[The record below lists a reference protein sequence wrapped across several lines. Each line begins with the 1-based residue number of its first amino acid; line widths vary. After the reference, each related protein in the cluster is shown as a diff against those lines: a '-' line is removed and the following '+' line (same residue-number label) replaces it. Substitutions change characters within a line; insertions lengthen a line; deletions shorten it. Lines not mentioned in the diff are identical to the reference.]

1 MLKKVLDLYEVNPM
15 LGHRGVRLGM
25 SYPEIYKMQIRS
37 ILEAAAICMQQGI
50 EIAPE
55 IMVPQVITSQE
66 LKQVKAYV
74 DEVEQDVESRY
85 QLKLKFKFGSMV
97 ETVRACTRAGK
108 LAEIA
113 EFFSFGTND
122 LTQATFSFSR
132 EDAENKFLP
141 LYNEAGLLEDNP
153 FDVLDVKG
161 VGQLMKMTV
170 DLGRA
175 TRPDIK
181 IGICGE
187 QGGHPQSIRF
197 CHHIKLNYV
206 SCSAPR
212 IPIARLAAAHAKLL
226 EDSYTLD

>member
-1 MLKKVLDLYEVNPM
+1 MQQDALPAPFDHLNEEVINSAIGKKQLMLKKVLDLYEVNPM

-66 LKQVKAYV
+66 LKQVKTYV
-74 DEVEQDVESRY
+74 DEIEQDVENRY
-85 QLKLKFKFGSMV
+85 KLKLKFKFGTMV

-122 LTQATFSFSR
+122 LTQAH
-132 EDAENKFLP
+132 FLV
-141 LYNEAGLLEDNP
+141 
-153 FDVLDVKG
+153 F
-161 VGQLMKMTV
+161 
-170 DLGRA
+170 
-175 TRPDIK
+175 TR
-181 IGICGE
+181 
-187 QGGHPQSIRF
+187 R
-197 CHHIKLNYV
+197 
-206 SCSAPR
+206 R
-212 IPIARLAAAHAKLL
+212 
-226 EDSYTLD
+226 